1 MNMLPIN
8 KSNPPSVSSQNLEAK
23 MTPLLKKEIEHEYM
37 SDSGLLQLPSPVPE
51 AELFKERNLSILMKN
66 FAKLFKCVV
75 ESDTSA
81 LTPTRR
87 RAARYPAAY
96 ALTKVGSNV
105 RAGCI
110 QFLKQGDEH
119 PDWLLDYADHKF
131 NPVIT
136 VMLHAMKR
144 WASAVVLVPNDMV
157 FELIDDRDKTA
168 MAAINRLL
176 AFIRR
181 VGKSRKYKNAWHDYT
196 RQANSNFR
204 SGSRF
209 ISKLFSHH
217 TRLLVLRVDLYLRP
231 GTYSPGFENEADAY
245 AAKLLRKLRDGGIVP
260 GYLGAISKRENGV
273 YRGMHW
279 HWMVFLDAHCHQHTS
294 YYSQAI
300 GEAWVELVGNNQAS
314 YFNCYSRQHEYAFNG
329 LGEVNIDDI
338 EKLLG
343 VRAALHYITKRDC
356 VLQVSG
362 RKQQD
367 FRRSKPRPRTKRGAP
382 RKGPNDLQHVQRAL
396 GGARSRSPAWL
407 KR

>member
-1 MNMLPIN
+1 MPSIN
-8 KSNPPSVSSQNLEAK
+8 KSNSASISSQSLDTK
-23 MTPLLKKEIEHEYM
+23 MTFILKKEVEHEYM
-37 SDSGLLQLPSPVPE
+37 SDSGLLQLPSP
-51 AELFKERNLSILMKN
+51 ADKADLFKERELNILMKN
-66 FAKLFKCVV
+66 FTKVFKCVV
-75 ESDTSA
+75 ESDTAA
-81 LTPTRR
+81 LTSTRR
-87 RAARYPAAY
+87 RAVHCPAAY
-96 ALTKVGSNV
+96 TLTKVGRNV

-131 NPVIT
+131 NPLIT

-144 WASAVVLVPNDMV
+144 WASAVVHVPNDSV
-157 FELIDDRDKTA
+157 FELIDNRDKTT
-168 MAAINRLL
+168 MTAINRLL

-181 VGKSRKYKNAWHDYT
+181 VGKSRKFKNAWHDYI
-196 RQANSNFR
+196 RQADSNFR

-217 TRLLVLRVDLYLRP
+217 TRMLVLRVDLYLRP
-231 GTYSPGFENEADAY
+231 GTYFPGFENEAEAY
-245 AAKLLRKLRDGGIVP
+245 AVKFRRKLRDGGIVP

-273 YRGMHW
+273 HRGMHW
-279 HWMVFLDAHCHQHTS
+279 HWMVFLDGHCHQHTS

-300 GEAWVELVGNNQAS
+300 GEAWVELVGNNRAS
-314 YFNCYSRQHEYAFNG
+314 YFNCYSRRHEYAFNG
-329 LGEVNIDDI
+329 LGVVNIDDI

-343 VRAALHYITKRDC
+343 VRAALHYMTKRGC
-356 VLQVSG
+356 VLQASG

-367 FRRSKPRPRTKRGAP
+367 FRRSKPRQRTRRGAP

-396 GGARSRSPAWL
+396 GGARSRYPAWL